1 MKSQVIFYV
10 TLVHFL
16 LYNDHAVFCLRSRY
30 RLIRTYSNPAPL
42 SGAVG
47 PGQQPSNVMDQ
58 EMSPKPASVL
68 PSSNVNPPQTS
79 QSSTFPPIA
88 THHHRN
94 PAEMPVNAGIHE
106 LPPSNAVPPSATF
119 AENNPPIRQNV
130 PSFSPSTAD
139 HQSQDRH
146 PNPNFAANPFAAAFS
161 PFEKLN
167 PIWSH
172 SNGQPVVNQ
181 WPQPANFVPQT
192 LSRNFPRGSP
202 QALSPF
208 RSAQVV
214 PGPFNGFFQ

>member
-16 LYNDHAVFCLRSRY
+16 LYTDHAVFCLRSRY
-30 RLIRTYSNPAPL
+30 RLIRAYSNPAPL

-47 PGQQPSNVMDQ
+47 PGQQPSDVMDQ
-58 EMSPKPASVL
+58 EMSPKPVSVL
-68 PSSNVNPPQTS
+68 PSSNVNPPQPS
-79 QSSTFPPIA
+79 QSSTFSSVA
-88 THHHRN
+88 THHHQN
-94 PAEMPVNAGIHE
+94 PAEMPVNAGIPE
-106 LPPSNAVPPSATF
+106 LPPSNAVPPNA
-119 AENNPPIRQNV
+119 NPLGNILPIRQNV

-161 PFEKLN
+161 PFERLN
-167 PIWSH
+167 PVWSH
-172 SNGQPVVNQ
+172 SIGQPVVNQ

-202 QALSPF
+202 QALPPF

-214 PGPFNGFFQ
+214 PGPFNGFLQ